1 MGMWNLFRKA
11 SAPPVGDF
19 STPEQA
25 ILSLEAAYRRRDL
38 DACVACKDFRTE
50 ASEML
55 RRLGD
60 GKMAGDDAVVAKT
73 AEVLELAYRK
83 ELRTRGFPN
92 MDGVTSTFEA
102 TQRLTD
108 DRAVVTEVCTYP
120 DGGSSR
126 QKLLVAKTP
135 AGWRVLNPIQ

>member
-1 MGMWNLFRKA
+1 
-11 SAPPVGDF
+11 
-19 STPEQA
+19 
-25 ILSLEAAYRRRDL
+25 
-38 DACVACKDFRTE
+38 
-50 ASEML
+50 ML